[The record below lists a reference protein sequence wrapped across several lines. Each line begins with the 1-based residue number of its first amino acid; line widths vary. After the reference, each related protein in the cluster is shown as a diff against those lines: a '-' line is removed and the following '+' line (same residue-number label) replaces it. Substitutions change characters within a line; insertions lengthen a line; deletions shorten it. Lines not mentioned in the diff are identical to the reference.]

1 VLTIFIL
8 PILKEVL
15 GLKEEC
21 RQAFK
26 TFGRFR
32 KLHISSMI
40 PDLSHSDF
48 ATLRTIAVC
57 EQEAKE
63 KQEEVTVSM
72 LTDRMCANSTAV
84 SRSLRILEEKGYIE
98 RTVNTKDR
106 RITYVNLKD
115 AGRSSLQHATEILDD
130 FAEAVFSRIDKESL
144 HKLNDYLNQVVD
156 IAAEEI
162 EARKVVKGK
171 GKEENG

>member
-1 VLTIFIL
+1 M
-8 PILKEVL
+8 KEQY
-15 GLKEEC
+15 
-21 RQAFK
+21 RQSFE

-48 ATLRTIAVC
+48 ATLRIIYIC
-57 EQEAKE
+57 EQETSKNNE
-63 KQEEVTVSM
+63 RVKVSM
-72 LTDRMCANSTAV
+72 LTERLCVNSTAV
-84 SRSLRILEEKGYIE
+84 SRSLRTLEEKGYIK

-106 RITYVNLKD
+106 RITYVEITD
-115 AGRSSLQHATEILDD
+115 EGRLSLQHATDILDD
-130 FAEAVFSRIDKESL
+130 FTEAVFSRFDKESL
-144 HKLNDYLNQVVD
+144 SKLNGYLNQLVD